1 MLSFRWTL
9 RKIFCNLRKNDKSQG
24 KDMATTEVFND
35 DGSLQESVNEIN
47 DSVGPYASV
56 PLENRLEGIINGL
69 ISFNQAVRTDYRQGG
84 FLNYGIRPDGVFRVE
99 LDNYNINFE
108 GAFSTAGSY
117 VDKVSI
123 YEISSTTLVN
133 YEGDFYYSG
142 LPFFTNFSSTGLY
155 ESIGITDAKGTAIAR
170 VNALETTT
178 GFVEGYIESWFY
190 GFDAPSGNGVTD
202 LVAGGDVYFTAGSGG
217 ADVKSGEF
225 RSASVTTFAPGST
238 DIVLNSITTVNTS
251 IPLAA
256 TSADFDIFSAADK
269 VTLTGKFGSTIYTS
283 TGDDEIIGSVGDD
296 SIYGQAGNDTLEGGK
311 GNDLLDGGVGTDV
324 ARYGLTQS
332 AIEGAKTLSDG
343 STEIRTTLGTD
354 ILVSIETL
362 QFADGTL
369 SINELVNDNPTPFFD
384 TSNGPVAAD
393 IYDGPVS
400 FLEFQLIV
408 TDSNDV
414 ITGSD
419 RNDFINLLG
428 GDDAADGGAGRDVLD
443 GGNGSNFLT
452 GGADADTFFSDGRGG
467 ETTWTTITDFTN
479 VDNLNIWGWQDG
491 VSQLIAAL
499 EDQGAE
505 GFKGA
510 TFHYD
515 LNGDETIDTS
525 VTFANLQLDEL
536 ASPTTQEV
544 AGNGYVLFLLDSVGA
559 VPTYVEAD
567 PSVVM

>member
-1 MLSFRWTL
+1 
-9 RKIFCNLRKNDKSQG
+9 
-24 KDMATTEVFND
+24 MAIVEVFNG
-35 DGSLQESVNEIN
+35 DGSIKQSVNEIN
-47 DSVGPYASV
+47 DRVGPYANV
-56 PLENRLEGIINGL
+56 TLENRLEGAIDGL
-69 ISFNQAVRTDYRQGG
+69 INFNQAVGDDYRQGG
-84 FLNYGIRPDGVFRVE
+84 YLNYGLLPDGDFRVE
-99 LDNYNINFE
+99 LDNYNVTFE
-108 GAFSTAGSY
+108 GAFSAYGSY
-117 VDKVSI
+117 VTKVSM
-123 YEISSTTLVN
+123 YEISSTTLVV
-133 YEGDFYYSG
+133 YDGDFYFSG
-142 LPFFTNFSSTGLY
+142 LPLFTSFSDVGLY
-155 ESIGITDAKGTAIAR
+155 DRISITDNAGTAI
-170 VNALETTT
+170 VDLNAIETTS
-178 GFVEGYIESWFY
+178 GFLEGYIESWFY
-190 GFDAPSGNGVTD
+190 SFDAESGNSVTD
-202 LVAGGDVYFTAGSGG
+202 FVAGGDIHFTAGPGG
-217 ADVKSGEF
+217 GDVRSGEF
-225 RSASVTTFAPGST
+225 RYSSLTTYAPENI
-238 DIVLNSITTVNTS
+238 DVVLNSVTAADVS
-251 IPLAA
+251 IPLDA
-256 TSADFDIFSAADK
+256 TSAEFNIVAGDDK
-269 VTLTGKFGSTIYTS
+269 VTLQGEFGSKIYTS
-283 TGDDEIIGSVGDD
+283 TGDDEITGSVGND
-296 SIYGQAGNDTLEGGK
+296 SIYGQSGNDTLEGGK
-311 GNDLLDGGVGTDV
+311 GNDFLDGGAGTDV
-324 ARYGLTQS
+324 AVYGLTQS

-369 SINELVNDNPTPFFD
+369 SINELVNDNPTPFYD
-384 TSNGPVAAD
+384 TSNGPVAAG

-525 VTFANLQLDEL
+525 VTFANLQLGEI

-567 PSVVM
+567 PSAML